1 MLCDAYGLTRAE
13 REGMVAVVERRIR
26 VSRDTLAARAAAGE
40 PAWVR
45 LWRDGHGAEN
55 VENVA
60 YLLRHRA
67 EIERH
72 MSG

>member
-1 MLCDAYGLTRAE
+1 VFCDAYGLTRVE
-13 REGMVAVVERRIR
+13 RVGLVELVERRIR
-26 VSRDTLAARAAAGE
+26 VSHDTLAARAAAGE
-40 PAWVR
+40 PVWLR
-45 LWRDGHGAEN
+45 MWREGHGAEN

-60 YLLRHRA
+60 YLARHRV